1 MAEYDGEVVIKAR
14 IETDDLQSD
23 ANKISKNLN
32 DSFNRSSQMLS
43 NLQKQYN
50 DFVSG
55 IMKTPEQLGIE
66 RALKREETEL
76 NKNISTLQQLEE
88 TYNIIKNSKGS
99 LLDQRSIENFNR
111 LEQQVNNLKERIKES
126 TPIVQGLK
134 ERLNEVKLNPEAQSS
149 VIRLEERINKL
160 SNTVSTKLS
169 SSFKNI
175 GSGISKVFSGIG
187 GALSS
192 GFSLL
197 ASPIRSAIGLVAG
210 LGRQILNIGKTA
222 FILHGIR
229 TGFRGI
235 SETISNV
242 IASDNQFIVSLN
254 QIKSNLVTAFYPIY
268 QYILPALHALMN
280 ALSIATSYLAQ
291 FVAHLF
297 GQNYKAMQEGARS
310 FVSVAQSAD
319 SSATA
324 VDKNKNSFNE
334 LGKSIKKS
342 SKELASFDKLN
353 VLNLEKK
360 QPKAP
365 KSPKQPKGGGGFAFT
380 PTSNFDST
388 YSNMVTIFDKIL
400 DKLKPTIDAF
410 KKLGDTIKDTFGEF
424 VKRAGQDFYN
434 DFLKP
439 LGKWTVGKGLPEFAR
454 ITENMFKN
462 INWNK
467 LNESLKG
474 LWDALEPFAEN
485 IGEGLLW
492 FYDNVLRPLGEYTVN
507 KVLTPFLRILANVIK
522 ALDKVLGG
530 VSDTFKW
537 FFDTVISKL
546 AEMAGEDL
554 KNLLDFFDKLTG
566 KVSNADKELNNFG
579 QLLGSEA
586 IGLGG
591 TILAYK
597 GGKSAI
603 SWLGKLA
610 KAMKG
615 TGAAAGGLSVAT
627 ASIPTGIL
635 LVEIGLVIGAL
646 IDAKHHMDILKEAQ
660 KELFKDLGISEEE
673 WKQKSYK
680 EKADLID
687 QWLNLEKNFS
697 SEEEKLRYE
706 RYRNE
711 LEISKDTMN
720 TYGVTFDNIKR
731 YISGLGT
738 GMNRVLK
745 DLNMTQ
751 AEWNKKSLSE
761 QIDLLNKWLNEE
773 RTFSSEEDKLLYEQ
787 DRKKIEYHKNE
798 LLREQ
803 ERREKIINFF
813 KTLGDKAKET
823 FDWLGWKAKELGNM
837 FGNLFSNMWHSFTD
851 GANGA
856 FRAVLSSIQNR
867 MNSWIKDLNWVI
879 DSLRKFPG
887 LGWLPSIPN
896 IRIPGFA
903 QGAVLKGGDP
913 ILAYLNDQPRG
924 QTNIETP
931 LNTMIDAFNTAL
943 ENNRGIT
950 NNNIVVEASGDMDS
964 IVSMLNFRIKQ
975 QDKITGSN
983 FISDNVFA

>member
-66 RALKREETEL
+66 RALKREETAL

-88 TYNIIKNSKGS
+88 TYNIIKNSKNS
-99 LLDQRSIENFNR
+99 LIDQKSIENFNR

-126 TPIVQGLK
+126 TTIVQGLK
-134 ERLNEVKLNPEAQSS
+134 ERLNEVKLNPEAQTS
-149 VIRLEERINKL
+149 VLRLAERINKL

-169 SSFKNI
+169 TSFKNI
-175 GSGISKVFSGIG
+175 SKAFSGIG

-197 ASPIRSAIGLVAG
+197 TAPIRGVIGLVAG

-242 IASDNQFIVSLN
+242 IASDNRFIVSLN

-319 SSATA
+319 SSGAA

-360 QPKAP
+360 QPK
-365 KSPKQPKGGGGFAFT
+365 SPKQPKGGGGFAFT
-380 PTSNFDST
+380 PTSNFDAG
-388 YSNMVTIFDKIL
+388 YENFLKGFDEFRE
-400 DKLKPTIDAF
+400 KLMAKMKPTIDSF
-410 KKLGDTIKDTFGEF
+410 RELGETVKVKLGGFAAQAMKDFGT
-424 VKRAGQDFYN
+424 
-434 DFLKP
+434 DFLEPASDYLFQTAIPK
-439 LGKWTVGKGLPEFAR
+439 FNN
-454 ITENMFKN
+454 ITKNMIENT
-462 INWNK
+462 NWDN
-467 LNESLKG
+467 LNTSLAN
-474 LWDALEPFAEN
+474 LWKALEPFGET
-485 IGEGLLW
+485 IGNGLLM
-492 FYDNVLRPLGEYTVN
+492 FYENAIAPLMEWAVGN
-507 KVLTPFLRILANVIK
+507 LIPAALDLFSGALKILTPIL
-522 ALDKVLGG
+522 D
-530 VSDTFKW
+530 
-537 FFDTVISKL
+537 
-546 AEMAGEDL
+546 
-554 KNLLDFFDKLTG
+554 
-566 KVSNADKELNNFG
+566 
-579 QLLGSEA
+579 
-586 IGLGG
+586 
-591 TILAYK
+591 
-597 GGKSAI
+597 
-603 SWLGKLA
+603 
-610 KAMKG
+610 
-615 TGAAAGGLSVAT
+615 
-627 ASIPTGIL
+627 
-635 LVEIGLVIGAL
+635 
-646 IDAKHHMDILKEAQ
+646 EAQ
-660 KELFKDLGISEEE
+660 KLGWFLWDKFLRPIAE
-673 WKQKSYK
+673 WTGGVIVATLKGMG
-680 EKADLID
+680 KALNAIGD
-687 QWLNLEKNFS
+687 WLNQNRWFVEIAETFLFGLAAGFAAVNAVLWIQQGGLIKAVSLLTTNIGSLIGKVWAFGAALMANPLTPWVIGIGAVIAAVVLLIRHWDKVKEAVTGAINAVVDKIKYLWS
-697 SEEEKLRYE
+697 KLGPIGDFLSNY
-706 RYRNE
+706 
-711 LEISKDTMN
+711 I
-720 TYGVTFDNIKR
+720 IKPFGR
-731 YISGLGT
+731 LFGFNYDSGTISG
-738 GMNRVLK
+738 R
-745 DLNMTQ
+745 
-751 AEWNKKSLSE
+751 
-761 QIDLLNKWLNEE
+761 
-773 RTFSSEEDKLLYEQ
+773 KL
-787 DRKKIEYHKNE
+787 
-798 LLREQ
+798 
-803 ERREKIINFF
+803 
-813 KTLGDKAKET
+813 
-823 FDWLGWKAKELGNM
+823 
-837 FGNLFSNMWHSFTD
+837 
-851 GANGA
+851 
-856 FRAVLSSIQNR
+856 
-867 MNSWIKDLNWVI
+867 
-879 DSLRKFPG
+879 
-887 LGWLPSIPN
+887 
-896 IRIPGFA
+896 PGFA